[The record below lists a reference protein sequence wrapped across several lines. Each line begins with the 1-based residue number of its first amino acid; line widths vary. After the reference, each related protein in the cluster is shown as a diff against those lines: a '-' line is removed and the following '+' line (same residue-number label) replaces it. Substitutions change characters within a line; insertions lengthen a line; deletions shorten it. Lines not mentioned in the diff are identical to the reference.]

1 MKQSDT
7 LSGLILIPL
16 TLSLLFCRL
25 QAEICR
31 AERKVCLFC
40 FVSPFF
46 FLLLCQP
53 ALLDTFSGAVCCFVL
68 SCCFFFF
75 FWCSLFHL
83 TNDLTR
89 FRVQFRSCFTVQPP
103 LLTDILTFTH
113 FPKLT
118 RHLHTPN
125 KSILRL
131 ARHGEMRQLIAALKT
146 CRLLLMFLVHL
157 GWRRADP
164 ESPTSVCVCVA
175 TCVCCWGLVEMGGV
189 SCGFRLAAA
198 PRVRI
203 RALSPL
209 VYLTQLPALCSLSSL
224 LCLTN

>member
-16 TLSLLFCRL
+16 TLSVLFCRL

-40 FVSPFF
+40 FVSLFFFAFFF

-53 ALLDTFSGAVCCFVL
+53 ALLDTFLGPCVVL
-68 SCCFFFF
+68 FCLVAFFFF
-75 FWCSLFHL
+75 FFFFFCWCSLFHL
-83 TNDLTR
+83 TSDLAR
-89 FRVQFRSCFTVQPP
+89 FRVQFRSCFTVHPP

-118 RHLHTPN
+118 RRLHTPN

-164 ESPTSVCVCVA
+164 DSPTSVCVCAA
-175 TCVCCWGLVEMGGV
+175 TCVCCWGLEKMGGR
-189 SCGFRLAAA
+189 S
-198 PRVRI
+198 
-203 RALSPL
+203 
-209 VYLTQLPALCSLSSL
+209 QLWV
-224 LCLTN
+224 